1 MKRRMPM
8 LQTTQEVLDLL
19 DEKKEFLFIGAPG
32 TGKTFAAEEIAAE
45 IEAELLV
52 IQVTSGTRIEDL
64 RYQAL
69 PDSEATSGIVV
80 KPGILTK
87 ALKMSQEKKVLV
99 LLDEWDKTPTS
110 MDASLLMFL
119 QNARIEYEA
128 ETIVGNKE
136 NLIVILTSNFGR
148 ELTEPLMRRV
158 AKIEFPLMS
167 AEFVE
172 EQLSNKI
179 SNTEIIRF
187 LVKVY
192 KISLNYDLR
201 KPSSLQELVEFGK
214 FVEKKKI
221 ELTFNEKMERLLETL
236 IFKYQEDWYSV
247 RSDVAELL
255 SYDRRNPKF
264 DEIKFGTLTEL
275 QNKAG
280 VTTIISMSLH
290 DIEKFAQR
298 MLREHSY
305 RPIFSGDTV
314 VGLYNSCA
322 CYGAKDIY
330 YFMESCKR
338 GQYRFAVLA
347 TLDRIY
353 LNFLTEILEGVTGT
367 ITFPELN
374 TFPEPKI
381 LHTETI
387 SYKNIVIKDG
397 KISAD
402 EAGIADLMK
411 LYGYLSVKE
420 QVEK

>member
-1 MKRRMPM
+1 M
-8 LQTTQEVLDLL
+8 LQTTKEVLDLL
-19 DEKKEFLFIGAPG
+19 DIKKEFLFIGAPG

-69 PDSEATSGIVV
+69 PDAEATSGITV

-87 ALKMSQEKKVLV
+87 ALKMSQEKKVVV
-99 LLDEWDKTPTS
+99 LLDEWDKTPSS

-128 ETIVGNKE
+128 ETITGKKE

-187 LVKVY
+187 LVETYKV
-192 KISLNYDLR
+192 SLQHDLR
-201 KPSSLQELVEFGK
+201 KPSSLQELVELGRLI
-214 FVEKKKI
+214 EKKNMK
-221 ELTFNEKMERLLETL
+221 LMFNEKMENMLETL
-236 IFKYQEDWYSV
+236 VFKYQEDWYSV
-247 RSDVAELL
+247 RSAIGELL

-275 QNKAG
+275 QYKMG
-280 VTTIISMSLH
+280 VTTVITMSLH

-298 MLREHSY
+298 MLREHFY
-305 RPIFSGDTV
+305 RPMFSGDTV
-314 VGLYNSCA
+314 VGIYNSCA
-322 CYGAKDIY
+322 CYGAKDLY
-330 YFMESCKR
+330 YFLEHCER
-338 GQYRFAVLA
+338 GRYSFAVLA
-347 TLDRIY
+347 TLDRID
-353 LNFLTEILEGVTGT
+353 LTFLTEILEGITGT
-367 ITFPELN
+367 ITFPELELQ
-374 TFPEPKI
+374 TFKEQ
-381 LHTETI
+381 ET
-387 SYKNIVIKDG
+387 SYKGIEIKNG

-402 EAGIADLMK
+402 EADLSSLTK
-411 LYGYLSVKE
+411 IYGYLSVME
-420 QVEK
+420 EKK